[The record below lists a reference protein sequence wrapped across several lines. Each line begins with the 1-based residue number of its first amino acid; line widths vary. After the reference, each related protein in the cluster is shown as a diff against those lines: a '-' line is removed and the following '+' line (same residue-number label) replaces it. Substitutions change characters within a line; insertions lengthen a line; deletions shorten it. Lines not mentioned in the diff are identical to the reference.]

1 MPHHRDP
8 GSSTQHAAHGATIP
22 KRAVKRRRTVR
33 RIPLKSLE
41 ALSRAE
47 VELGNRL
54 LGLLPSPHP
63 GERLLDELADELERL
78 VGLAHDVFFHTVRT
92 YEGNE
97 FTSRLEDH
105 FVTTLRLAP
114 DPDEIVVAAD
124 MNLVASWIEELL
136 DDEPPEARTLT
147 PPSARDFGLVTF
159 VAMQL
164 VNWLCG
170 RGLPP
175 LSMPTAQPDLDTVA
189 QRLRRQSEI
198 AELVYTVTSRRAA
211 GLVRLFVP
219 ADMVRSME
227 VFVATAARHERRRH
241 RLMMTRLGTVPV
253 ELSASLGGVR
263 LAAHEL
269 GSLGQGD
276 VLLPGEHGLRD
287 DALTEGAV
295 AGKETVAGK
304 EPRGKLWLGASQQSF
319 LWCEFRR
326 QSTDMWEVEITDAT
340 PRDRSPN
347 ITEGKGDTVSH
358 EEKQESQNSHGHATQ
373 VLEKAEVDVEV
384 RVGTLPLPVAMLA
397 EVQSG
402 YVLELERRVDD
413 GVDLVVD
420 GRLVGRGELVNVDG
434 RLGVRVLSIED

>member
-1 MPHHRDP
+1 MPHTQDP
-8 GSSTQHAAHGATIP
+8 GAPTH
-22 KRAVKRRRTVR
+22 RAVKRRRTVR

-54 LGLLPSPHP
+54 LELLPSPLP
-63 GERLLDELADELERL
+63 GERLLDEFADEIERL
-78 VGLAHDVFFHTVRT
+78 VGLSHDVFFHTVRT
-92 YEGNE
+92 YEGND

-114 DPDEIVVAAD
+114 DPDEIVIAAD

-136 DDEPPEARTLT
+136 DDEPPEARSIA
-147 PPSARDFGLVTF
+147 PPSQRDFGLVTF

-175 LSMPTAQPDLDTVA
+175 LSLPTAQPDLDTLA
-189 QRLRRQSEI
+189 HRMRRQSEI
-198 AELVYTVTSRRAA
+198 AEVVYTVTSRRAA

-219 ADMVRSME
+219 ADVVRSME
-227 VFVATAARHERRRH
+227 IFVANGARHERRRR
-241 RLMMTRLGTVPV
+241 RLMMTRLGAVPV
-253 ELSASLGGVR
+253 ELSAMVGNVR
-263 LAAHEL
+263 LFAKEFE
-269 GSLGQGD
+269 SLRSGD
-276 VLLPGEHGLRD
+276 VLLPEAHGLRD
-287 DALTEGAV
+287 DALRASGANGPNGTNK
-295 AGKETVAGK
+295 A
-304 EPRGKLWLGASQQSF
+304 RGRLWLGTSQKSF
-319 LWCEFRR
+319 LPCQLRR
-326 QSTDMWEVEITDAT
+326 TEESVWEIEITDAT
-340 PRDRSPN
+340 PQPRNQETSNSTTSNSTTSNSTRGDEMSN
-347 ITEGKGDTVSH
+347 EEKKEGKAGGV
-358 EEKQESQNSHGHATQ
+358 HATQ
-373 VLEKAEVDVEV
+373 VLEQAEVDVEV
-384 RVGTLPLPVAMLA
+384 RVGRLPLPVSMLA

-434 RLGVRVLSIED
+434 RLGVRVLSIEA